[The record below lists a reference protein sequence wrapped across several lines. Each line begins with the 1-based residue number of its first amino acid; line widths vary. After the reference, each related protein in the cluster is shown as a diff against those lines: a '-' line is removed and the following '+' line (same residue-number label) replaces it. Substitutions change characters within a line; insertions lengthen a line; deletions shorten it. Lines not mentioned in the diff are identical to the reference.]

1 MLLTLQERCLSRTL
15 WPAFFCLIGLAPAI
29 AIGIAVRPASLV
41 VEPAH
46 DQTTTEPMLSVNES
60 AKSDRLELPAIIR
73 AEPGTPGTIELV
85 AKPPPEEAPPTIPE
99 TVNKVPDRHWR
110 NANARLIPTA
120 PPHRH
125 AEKRE
130 SKQSASKSPSTRSE
144 VWHCR
149 QDAMGS
155 LLRSLDLSPRCNL

>member
-1 MLLTLQERCLSRTL
+1 MWL
-15 WPAFFCLIGLAPAI
+15 AFFCLIGLAPAI
-29 AIGIAVRPASLV
+29 AIGVAVRPASLV
-41 VEPAH
+41 IQPALVVEPAQ
-46 DQTTTEPMLSVNES
+46 DQTRTEPVLAVNES

-73 AEPGTPGTIELV
+73 AEPGTIALV
-85 AKPPPEEAPPTIPE
+85 AKPPPEEAPSTSPE

-110 NANARLIPTA
+110 NANARMTPTA
-120 PPHRH
+120 PSHRH
-125 AEKRE
+125 PEKRE
-130 SKQSASKSPSTRSE
+130 SQQSAGKSPPSTRTE

>member
-46 DQTTTEPMLSVNES
+46 DQTSTEPMLGVNES
-60 AKSDRLELPAIIR
+60 AKSDRLELPAITH
-73 AEPGTPGTIELV
+73 AEPPTIELV
-85 AKPPPEEAPPTIPE
+85 AKPPHEEAPSTSPE
-99 TVNKVPDRHWR
+99 TVNKIPDRHWR

-120 PPHRH
+120 PSHRH
-125 AEKRE
+125 PEKRE
-130 SKQSASKSPSTRSE
+130 TQQSAGKSPPSTRTE

>member
-1 MLLTLQERCLSRTL
+1 
-15 WPAFFCLIGLAPAI
+15 LIGLAPAI
-29 AIGIAVRPASLV
+29 AIGVAVRPASLV

-73 AEPGTPGTIELV
+73 AQPETIELV
-85 AKPPPEEAPPTIPE
+85 AKPPPEEAPSTSAE
-99 TVNKVPDRHWR
+99 SVNKVPDRHWR

-130 SKQSASKSPSTRSE
+130 TQQSASKSPSTKTE

>member
-1 MLLTLQERCLSRTL
+1 MLLTLQERCLSKTIWL
-15 WPAFFCLIGLAPAI
+15 TFFCLIGLAPAI
-29 AIGIAVRPASLV
+29 AIGVAVRPASLV
-41 VEPAH
+41 VEPA
-46 DQTTTEPMLSVNES
+46 QEQITTEPVVAVNES
-60 AKSDRLELPAIIR
+60 AKSDRLELPTITH
-73 AEPGTPGTIELV
+73 AEPGTIELV
-85 AKPPPEEAPPTIPE
+85 AKPPPEEAPSTSPE
-99 TVNKVPDRHWR
+99 TVNKIPDRHWR

-120 PPHRH
+120 PSHRH

-130 SKQSASKSPSTRSE
+130 SQQSASKSPSTRTE